1 MALETVRTVVYI
13 SRHAPAPPVAGVVAG
28 VFVGRPRPLGQ
39 RRGRTVRSAIAKTR
53 VDAPEVELGTTNL
66 AGDRQADLRVHGG
79 PDKAVY
85 VYPLDHY
92 PAWRDEG
99 VAVDAGDMGENLAL
113 AGLTERDV
121 LLGDVL
127 RWGDAL
133 VQVSQPRSPCY
144 KLALHTGRR
153 DIAPRMIA
161 TARCGWYLR
170 VLTPGSVPTSGTV
183 ELVERE
189 PGSPSVHDAFTV
201 MFAADGERDPVLA
214 ERVLASPALAEGW
227 RTPLAARLSGERR

>member
-1 MALETVRTVVYI
+1 MAATPSVT
-13 SRHAPAPPVAGVVAG
+13 GVVAG
-28 VFVGRPRPLGQ
+28 VFVGRPRPLGR
-39 RRGRTVRSAIAKTR
+39 RRGRVVRSAIAKSR
-53 VDAPEVELGTTNL
+53 VDAPELELGTTNL

-85 VYPLDHY
+85 VYPVDHY

-99 VAVDAGDMGENLAL
+99 FALDVGDLGENVAL

-127 RWGDAL
+127 RWGEAL

-153 DIAPRMIA
+153 DVGPRMIA

-170 VLTPGSVPTSGTV
+170 VLAPGTVPTSGAV
-183 ELVERE
+183 ELVERQ
-189 PGSPSVHDAFTV
+189 PGAPSVRDAFTV
-201 MFAADGERDPVLA
+201 MFAADGERDLALA
-214 ERVLASPALAEGW
+214 ERVLASPALGEGW
-227 RTPLAARLSGERR
+227 RTPLAARISGERR